1 MLCVS
6 IATFRSICPQMEEW
20 KNAYIY
26 ILAKGRAYM
35 YWSLELSAANNHWHK
50 FDDSVKKQ
58 QQQTAIYFCG

>member
-1 MLCVS
+1 
-6 IATFRSICPQMEEW
+6 MEEW